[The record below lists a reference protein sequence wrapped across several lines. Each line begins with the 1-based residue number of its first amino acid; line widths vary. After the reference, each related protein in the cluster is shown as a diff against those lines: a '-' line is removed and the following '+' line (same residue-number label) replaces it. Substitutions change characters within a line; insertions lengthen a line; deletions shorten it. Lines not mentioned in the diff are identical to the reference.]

1 MFANKTKGEHSV
13 SKSKHILIV
22 DDELEI
28 RKIIQEILD
37 DEGYST
43 STASSAE
50 EARRK
55 AKNKKPD
62 LVFLD
67 IWMPEEDGISLLK
80 DWTSQIENSF
90 PVIMISG
97 HATIETA
104 IEATKL
110 GAKDFI
116 EKPVSIEKLLT
127 SIKEVLSQNIIGEDV
142 YSHLLQKMPIFK
154 DKLGELHALFEKKNI
169 FMIKSEEGLEKIA
182 WARILHLRE
191 NNDSGGFQKVD
202 FNQEEFKDV
211 LYKALEDENNLTL
224 FLENIEKLSDEDK
237 TVVKQLITSSNKN
250 KKKVFISTSASEDN
264 FFMSENEFTELNLLP
279 IRSSLKEVPKILDET
294 VKFFV
299 EKEGHGYRRFS
310 LAAQNMLSKY
320 QWPGNLRQLVD
331 LVQAVLSRKEKEI
344 VNVDEIKEIITLQ
357 GPGGN
362 ILIENNIL
370 SLSMKEAKKLFERA
384 YLTRQLELVGGKISE
399 LSRRV
404 DMERTNLYRKL
415 QSLDIEYKKKK
426 KTTS

>member
-1 MFANKTKGEHSV
+1 MSIE
-13 SKSKHILIV
+13 KHILIV

-28 RKIIQEILD
+28 RKIIQEILK

-43 STASSAE
+43 STASSAK
-50 EARRK
+50 EAR
-55 AKNKKPD
+55 AEVKNKKPD

-80 DWTSQIENSF
+80 DWTSQPETDF

-116 EKPVSIEKLLT
+116 EKPVSIEKLLA
-127 SIKEVLSQNIIGEDV
+127 SAQEFLAQSIIGEDIF
-142 YSHLLQKMPIFK
+142 SHLVQNTPTFKKTLDEINFLVKQNNIFVLQAEDRTEKPAWVRALYLSQYSDMGELQKIQFS
-154 DKLGELHALFEKKNI
+154 GEERVEN
-169 FMIKSEEGLEKIA
+169 EESA
-182 WARILHLRE
+182 A
-191 NNDSGGFQKVD
+191 
-202 FNQEEFKDV
+202 
-211 LYKALEDENNLTL
+211 LYKALENGNNSLVYI
-224 FLENIEKLSDEDK
+224 ENIHKLSETEK
-237 TVVKQLITSSNKN
+237 SNIREGLMASS
-250 KKKVFISTSASEDN
+250 KKSKAKIFISISAKEETAFIN
-264 FFMSENEFTELNLLP
+264 QEGLTELNIPPL
-279 IRSSLKEVPKILDET
+279 RASLKEVAQILDDA

-299 EKEGHGYRRFS
+299 EKDGHGYRRFS

-331 LVQAVLSRKEKEI
+331 LVQSLLSRRDKEI
-344 VNVDEIKEIITLQ
+344 VNVDEIQEIITLQ

>member
-1 MFANKTKGEHSV
+1 M
-13 SKSKHILIV
+13 SKPKHILIV

-28 RKIIQEILD
+28 RKIIQEILN

-50 EARRK
+50 EARIE
-55 AKNKKPD
+55 ANNKKPD

-80 DWTSQIENSF
+80 DWTSQSETEF

-110 GAKDFI
+110 GARDFI

-127 SIKEVLSQNIIGEDV
+127 SAEEVLSQGIVGEDV
-142 YSHLLQKMPIFK
+142 FSHLVQNIPAFK
-154 DKLGELHALFEKKNI
+154 KIVDQFRLLTENESVFIIEAEEGVDKNAWCKALHALKYNEQGEFKRLKFNENESINDHSKNVVVESFDDKKN
-169 FMIKSEEGLEKIA
+169 S
-182 WARILHLRE
+182 
-191 NNDSGGFQKVD
+191 
-202 FNQEEFKDV
+202 V
-211 LYKALEDENNLTL
+211 LFIEH
-224 FLENIEKLSDEDK
+224 IEKLSEDEKALVSKKLIAHSKKNTLKIFIGVSGTSEGIFVDK
-237 TVVKQLITSSNKN
+237 
-250 KKKVFISTSASEDN
+250 DN
-264 FFMSENEFTELNLLP
+264 FNILSIPPLRN
-279 IRSSLKEVPKILDET
+279 SLKEVPDMLDET
-294 VKFFV
+294 VKYFV
-299 EKEGHGYRRFS
+299 DRDGHGYRRFS

-331 LVQAVLSRKEKEI
+331 LVQALLSRKDKEI
-344 VNVDEIKEIITLQ
+344 VNVDEIQEIITLQ

-370 SLSMKEAKKLFERA
+370 SLSMKEAKKVFERA

>member
-1 MFANKTKGEHSV
+1 V
-13 SKSKHILIV
+13 SKAKQHILIV

-28 RKIIQEILD
+28 RKIIQEILN

-43 STASSAE
+43 ATASSAD
-50 EARRK
+50 EARK
-55 AKNKKPD
+55 QANEKKPD

-80 DWTSQIENSF
+80 DWTKQTESDF

-104 IEATKL
+104 IKATKL

-116 EKPVSIEKLLT
+116 EKPVSIEKLL
-127 SIKEVLSQNIIGEDV
+127 SSAEEVLSRNTIGEDV
-142 YSHLLQKMPIFK
+142 FTHLVQNTPTLIKTLESFETIVQQK
-154 DKLGELHALFEKKNI
+154 KLFI
-169 FMIKSEEGLEKIA
+169 IQSEEGLEKTA
-182 WARILHLRE
+182 WARAIHAKYF
-191 NNDSGGFQKVD
+191 SGD
-202 FNQEEFKDV
+202 FEFKE
-211 LYKALEDENNLTL
+211 LESSQKETHTEQKKNNLYSALDSDKPATI
-224 FLENIEKLSDEDK
+224 FIGDIKKLSDDQKANISKKLIARPRNRAAKIFIGVEDIEEAIFLG
-237 TVVKQLITSSNKN
+237 KQNLI
-250 KKKVFISTSASEDN
+250 
-264 FFMSENEFTELNLLP
+264 LLEVP
-279 IRSSLKEVPKILDET
+279 PLRNSLKDIPQMLDET
-294 VKFFV
+294 IKFFV
-299 EKEGHGYRRFS
+299 ERDGHGYRRFS
-310 LAAQNMLSKY
+310 LASQNMLSKY
-320 QWPGNLRQLVD
+320 QWPGNLKQLVD
-331 LVQAVLSRKEKEI
+331 LIQALLSRKDKEI
-344 VNVDEIKEIITLQ
+344 VNVDEIQEIITLQ

-426 KTTS
+426 KPTS

>member
-1 MFANKTKGEHSV
+1 M
-13 SKSKHILIV
+13 SKPKHILIV

-28 RKIIQEILD
+28 RKIIQEILN

-50 EARRK
+50 EARIK

-80 DWTSQIENSF
+80 DWTSQSEKEF

-116 EKPVSIEKLLT
+116 EKPVSIEKLLA
-127 SIKEVLSQNIIGEDV
+127 SAQEVLSQSITGEDV
-142 YSHLLQKMPIFK
+142 FSHLVESIPAFK
-154 DKLGELHALFEKKNI
+154 KTLDEIDLLAEQGSVFI
-169 FMIKSEEGLEKIA
+169 IQSEEGVDKTA
-182 WARILHLRE
+182 WCKALHLRKYSE
-191 NNDSGGFQKVD
+191 LG
-202 FNQEEFKDV
+202 EFKKLEFSENGSINDGV
-211 LYKALEDENNLTL
+211 QNRLFEPFDDEKNSILFIENIGKLSEDEKAL
-224 FLENIEKLSDEDK
+224 ISEKLLAHSSQSKLKIFIGVSRIDEA
-237 TVVKQLITSSNKN
+237 T
-250 KKKVFISTSASEDN
+250 
-264 FFMSENEFTELNLLP
+264 FMGEQKLTTLNIPPL
-279 IRSSLKEVPKILDET
+279 RSSLKEVPEMLDET

-299 EKEGHGYRRFS
+299 EKDGHGYRRFS
-310 LAAQNMLSKY
+310 LASQNMLSKY

-331 LVQAVLSRKEKEI
+331 LVQALLSRKDKEI

>member
-1 MFANKTKGEHSV
+1 
-13 SKSKHILIV
+13 
-22 DDELEI
+22 
-28 RKIIQEILD
+28 
-37 DEGYST
+37 
-43 STASSAE
+43 
-50 EARRK
+50 
-55 AKNKKPD
+55 
-62 LVFLD
+62 
-67 IWMPEEDGISLLK
+67 MPEEDGISLLK
-80 DWTSQIENSF
+80 DWTSQPETDF

-116 EKPVSIEKLLT
+116 EKPVSIEKLLA
-127 SIKEVLSQNIIGEDV
+127 SAQEFLAQSIIGEDIF
-142 YSHLLQKMPIFK
+142 SHLVQNTPAFKKTLDEINLLVKQNNIFVLQAEEGTEKAAWVRALYLSQYSDMGELQKIQFS
-154 DKLGELHALFEKKNI
+154 GEERVEN
-169 FMIKSEEGLEKIA
+169 EEIA
-182 WARILHLRE
+182 A
-191 NNDSGGFQKVD
+191 
-202 FNQEEFKDV
+202 
-211 LYKALEDENNLTL
+211 LYKALENGNNSLVYI
-224 FLENIEKLSDEDK
+224 ENIHKLSETEK
-237 TVVKQLITSSNKN
+237 SNIREGLMTSS
-250 KKKVFISTSASEDN
+250 KKSKAKIFIGISAKEETAFIN
-264 FFMSENEFTELNLLP
+264 QEGFTELNIPPL
-279 IRSSLKEVPKILDET
+279 RASLKEIAQILDDA

-299 EKEGHGYRRFS
+299 EKDGQGYRRFS

-331 LVQAVLSRKEKEI
+331 LVQSLLSRRDKEI
-344 VNVDEIKEIITLQ
+344 VNVDEIQEIITLQ

-415 QSLDIEYKKKK
+415 QSLDIEYKKLANDNGCNQYTRVSALGTNQDYMKCLSDLIIGKDNYKFSENLYPPKLRCPSQFKK
-426 KTTS
+426 CPCLNKNI

>member
-1 MFANKTKGEHSV
+1 MNKKNQ
-13 SKSKHILIV
+13 HILIV
-22 DDELEI
+22 DDEVEI
-28 RKIIQEILD
+28 RKIIQEILN

-43 STASSAE
+43 STASSAA
-50 EARRK
+50 EARIK
-55 AKNKKPD
+55 VKNKEPD

-80 DWTSQIENSF
+80 DWTSQPETDF

-104 IEATKL
+104 IEATRL

-116 EKPVSIEKLLT
+116 EKPVSIEKLLV
-127 SIKEVLSQNIIGEDV
+127 SANEVLSQNIIGEDV
-142 YSHLLQKMPIFK
+142 FTHII
-154 DKLGELHALFEKKNI
+154 EKTPAFIKILNDIEPAIEKNNI
-169 FMIKSEEGLEKIA
+169 FVLQSEEGLEKAA
-182 WARILHLRE
+182 WARALYLKLLKE
-191 NNDSGGFQKVD
+191 MG
-202 FNQEEFKDV
+202 EFKKFEITQKQNSGDKDHNEI
-211 LYKALEDENNLTL
+211 YQMLEDRKNALV
-224 FLENIEKLSDEDK
+224 FIEHANKLSDDERDALLQK
-237 TVVKQLITSSNKN
+237 AAS
-250 KKKVFISTSASEDN
+250 ISKSRSIKI
-264 FFMSENEFTELNLLP
+264 FFGVSDLDEISYMSKYDFVSLEIPPL
-279 IRSSLKEVPKILDET
+279 RSSLKEVPEILETT
-294 VKFFV
+294 VKYFV
-299 EKEGHGYRRFS
+299 EKDGHNYRRFS
-310 LAAQNMLSKY
+310 LASQNMLSKY
-320 QWPGNLRQLVD
+320 QWPGNFRQLVD
-331 LVQAVLSRKEKEI
+331 LVQALLSRRDKEI
-344 VNVDEIKEIITLQ
+344 VNVDEIQEIITLQ

>member
-1 MFANKTKGEHSV
+1 MSIE
-13 SKSKHILIV
+13 KHILIV

-28 RKIIQEILD
+28 RKIIQEILK

-43 STASSAE
+43 STASSAK
-50 EARRK
+50 EARAE

-80 DWTSQIENSF
+80 DWTSQPETDF

-116 EKPVSIEKLLT
+116 EKPVSIEKLLA
-127 SIKEVLSQNIIGEDV
+127 SAQEFLAQSIIGEDIF
-142 YSHLLQKMPIFK
+142 SHLVQNTPAFK
-154 DKLGELHALFEKKNI
+154 KTLDEINLLVKQNNI
-169 FMIKSEEGLEKIA
+169 FVLQAEEGTEKAA
-182 WARILHLRE
+182 WVRALYLSQYS
-191 NNDSGGFQKVD
+191 DMGQFQKIE
-202 FNQEEFKDV
+202 FSGEERV
-211 LYKALEDENNLTL
+211 ENEEIAALYKALENGNNSLVYI
-224 FLENIEKLSDEDK
+224 ENIHKLSETEK
-237 TVVKQLITSSNKN
+237 SNIREGLMASS
-250 KKKVFISTSASEDN
+250 KKSKAKIFISISAKEEAV
-264 FFMSENEFTELNLLP
+264 FMNEEGFTELNIPPL
-279 IRSSLKEVPKILDET
+279 RASLKEIAQILDDA

-299 EKEGHGYRRFS
+299 EKDGHGYRRFS

-331 LVQAVLSRKEKEI
+331 LVQSLLSRRDKEI
-344 VNVDEIKEIITLQ
+344 VNVDEIQEIITLQ

>member
-1 MFANKTKGEHSV
+1 MSIE
-13 SKSKHILIV
+13 KHILIV

-28 RKIIQEILD
+28 RKIIQEILK

-43 STASSAE
+43 STASSAK
-50 EARRK
+50 EAR
-55 AKNKKPD
+55 AEVKNKKPD

-80 DWTSQIENSF
+80 DWTSQPETDF

-116 EKPVSIEKLLT
+116 EKPVSIEKLLA
-127 SIKEVLSQNIIGEDV
+127 SAQEFLAQSIIGEDIF
-142 YSHLLQKMPIFK
+142 SHLVQNTPAFKKTLDEINLLVKQNNIFVLQAEEGTEKAAWVRALYLSQYSDMGELQKIQFS
-154 DKLGELHALFEKKNI
+154 GEERVEN
-169 FMIKSEEGLEKIA
+169 EEIA
-182 WARILHLRE
+182 A
-191 NNDSGGFQKVD
+191 
-202 FNQEEFKDV
+202 
-211 LYKALEDENNLTL
+211 LYKALENGNNSLVYI
-224 FLENIEKLSDEDK
+224 ENIHKLSETEK
-237 TVVKQLITSSNKN
+237 SNIKEGLMASS
-250 KKKVFISTSASEDN
+250 KKSKAKIFIGISAKEETAFIN
-264 FFMSENEFTELNLLP
+264 QEGFTELNIPPL
-279 IRSSLKEVPKILDET
+279 RASLKEIAQILDDA

-299 EKEGHGYRRFS
+299 EKDGHGYRRFS

-331 LVQAVLSRKEKEI
+331 LVQSLLSRRDKEI
-344 VNVDEIKEIITLQ
+344 VNVDEIQEIITLQ

>member
-1 MFANKTKGEHSV
+1 MSTA
-13 SKSKHILIV
+13 KHILIV

-28 RKIIQEILD
+28 RKIIQEILN

-43 STASSAE
+43 SSASSAE
-50 EARRK
+50 EARVEVNK
-55 AKNKKPD
+55 KKPD

-80 DWTSQIENSF
+80 DWTNQPETDF

-116 EKPVSIEKLLT
+116 EKPVSIEKLLA
-127 SIKEVLSQNIIGEDV
+127 SAQEVLSQNLIGEDV
-142 YSHLLQKMPIFK
+142 FSHLVQNTPPFK
-154 DKLGELHALFEKKNI
+154 KTLDEFESPSKQNNI
-169 FMIKSEEGLEKIA
+169 FVLQAEEGLEKSA
-182 WARILHLRE
+182 WARALYLSKYSDMGEFLKIDFNRKGFVENEENDAFHKELENE
-191 NNDSGGFQKVD
+191 NNSV
-202 FNQEEFKDV
+202 V
-211 LYKALEDENNLTL
+211 YI
-224 FLENIEKLSDEDK
+224 ENINKLSEGEKSNIRHRIMIYAKKNTAKIFIGISEKEEADFMDEES
-237 TVVKQLITSSNKN
+237 L
-250 KKKVFISTSASEDN
+250 
-264 FFMSENEFTELNLLP
+264 TEIIIPPL
-279 IRSSLKEVPKILDET
+279 RSSLKEVPQILDET

-299 EKEGHGYRRFS
+299 ERDGHDYRRFS
-310 LAAQNMLSKY
+310 LAAQNMLTKY

-331 LVQAVLSRKEKEI
+331 LVQVLLSRRDKEI
-344 VNVDEIKEIITLQ
+344 VNVDEIQEIITLQ

-426 KTTS
+426 KKTTS

>member
-1 MFANKTKGEHSV
+1 MSIE
-13 SKSKHILIV
+13 KHILIV

-28 RKIIQEILD
+28 RKIIQEILK

-43 STASSAE
+43 STASSAK
-50 EARRK
+50 EAR
-55 AKNKKPD
+55 AEVKNKKPD

-80 DWTSQIENSF
+80 DWTSQPETDF
-90 PVIMISG
+90 PVVMISG

-116 EKPVSIEKLLT
+116 EKPVSIEKLLA
-127 SIKEVLSQNIIGEDV
+127 SAQEFLAQSIIGEDIF
-142 YSHLLQKMPIFK
+142 SHLVQNTPTFKKTLDEINLLVKQNNIFVLQAEEGTEKAAWVRALYLSQYSDMGELQKIQFS
-154 DKLGELHALFEKKNI
+154 GEERVEN
-169 FMIKSEEGLEKIA
+169 EEIA
-182 WARILHLRE
+182 A
-191 NNDSGGFQKVD
+191 
-202 FNQEEFKDV
+202 
-211 LYKALEDENNLTL
+211 LYKALENGNNSLVYI
-224 FLENIEKLSDEDK
+224 ENIHKLSETQKSNIREGLMASSKKSKAKIFIGISAKEETPFINQED
-237 TVVKQLITSSNKN
+237 
-250 KKKVFISTSASEDN
+250 
-264 FFMSENEFTELNLLP
+264 FTELNIPPL
-279 IRSSLKEVPKILDET
+279 RASLKEIAQILDDA

-299 EKEGHGYRRFS
+299 EKDGHGYRRFS

-331 LVQAVLSRKEKEI
+331 LVQSLLSRRDKEI
-344 VNVDEIKEIITLQ
+344 VNVDEIQEIITLQ

>member
-1 MFANKTKGEHSV
+1 M
-13 SKSKHILIV
+13 SKSKQHILIV

-28 RKIIQEILD
+28 RKIIQEILN

-43 STASSAE
+43 ATASSAD
-50 EARRK
+50 EARK
-55 AKNKKPD
+55 QANEKKPD

-80 DWTSQIENSF
+80 DWTKQTESDF

-104 IEATKL
+104 IKATKL

-116 EKPVSIEKLLT
+116 EKPISIEKLL
-127 SIKEVLSQNIIGEDV
+127 SSAEEALSRNTIGEDIFT
-142 YSHLLQKMPIFK
+142 HLVQNTPTLIKTLERFETIVQQKKIFV
-154 DKLGELHALFEKKNI
+154 I
-169 FMIKSEEGLEKIA
+169 QSEEGLEKTA
-182 WARILHLRE
+182 WARAIHSKYF
-191 NNDSGGFQKVD
+191 SGD
-202 FNQEEFKDV
+202 AEFKE
-211 LYKALEDENNLTL
+211 LESSQKEAHQKQKKNNLYAALDGDKPATI
-224 FLENIEKLSDEDK
+224 FIGDIKKLSDNQKADISKKLIARPRNRAAKIFIGVEDIEEAIFLG
-237 TVVKQLITSSNKN
+237 KQNLI
-250 KKKVFISTSASEDN
+250 
-264 FFMSENEFTELNLLP
+264 LLEVP
-279 IRSSLKEVPKILDET
+279 PLRNSLKDIPQMLDET
-294 VKFFV
+294 IKFFV
-299 EKEGHGYRRFS
+299 ERDGHGYRRFS
-310 LAAQNMLSKY
+310 LASQNMLSKY
-320 QWPGNLRQLVD
+320 QWPGNLKQLVD
-331 LVQAVLSRKEKEI
+331 LIQALLSRKDKEI
-344 VNVDEIKEIITLQ
+344 VNVDEIQEIITLQ

-426 KTTS
+426 KPTS

>member
-1 MFANKTKGEHSV
+1 MSTA
-13 SKSKHILIV
+13 KHILIV

-28 RKIIQEILD
+28 RKIIQEILN

-43 STASSAE
+43 SSASSAE
-50 EARRK
+50 EARVEVNK
-55 AKNKKPD
+55 KKPD

-80 DWTSQIENSF
+80 DWTSQPETDF

-116 EKPVSIEKLLT
+116 EKPVSIEKLLA
-127 SIKEVLSQNIIGEDV
+127 SAQEFLAQSIIGEDIF
-142 YSHLLQKMPIFK
+142 SHLVQNTPAFKKTLDEINLLVKQNNIFVLQAEEGTEKAAWVRALYLSQYSDMGELQKIQFS
-154 DKLGELHALFEKKNI
+154 GEERVEN
-169 FMIKSEEGLEKIA
+169 EEIA
-182 WARILHLRE
+182 A
-191 NNDSGGFQKVD
+191 
-202 FNQEEFKDV
+202 
-211 LYKALEDENNLTL
+211 LYKALENGNNSLVYI
-224 FLENIEKLSDEDK
+224 ENIHKLSETEK
-237 TVVKQLITSSNKN
+237 SNTREGLMASS
-250 KKKVFISTSASEDN
+250 KKSKAKIFISISEKEETV
-264 FFMSENEFTELNLLP
+264 FMNQDGFTELNIPPL
-279 IRSSLKEVPKILDET
+279 RASLKEIDQILDDG
-294 VKFFV
+294 VKCFV
-299 EKEGHGYRRFS
+299 EKDGHGYRRFS

-331 LVQAVLSRKEKEI
+331 LVQSLLSRRDKEI
-344 VNVDEIKEIITLQ
+344 VNVDEIQEIITLQ

-370 SLSMKEAKKLFERA
+370 SLNMKEAKKLFERA

>member
-1 MFANKTKGEHSV
+1 M
-13 SKSKHILIV
+13 SKAKQHILIV

-28 RKIIQEILD
+28 RKIIQEILN

-43 STASSAE
+43 ATASSAD
-50 EARRK
+50 EARK
-55 AKNKKPD
+55 QANEKKPD

-80 DWTSQIENSF
+80 DWTKQSESDF
-90 PVIMISG
+90 AVIMISG

-104 IEATKL
+104 IKATKL

-116 EKPVSIEKLLT
+116 EKPVSIEKLL
-127 SIKEVLSQNIIGEDV
+127 SSAEEVLSRNTIGEDV
-142 YSHLLQKMPIFK
+142 FTHLVQNTPTLIKTLESFETIVQQK
-154 DKLGELHALFEKKNI
+154 KLFI
-169 FMIKSEEGLEKIA
+169 IQSEEGLEKTA
-182 WARILHLRE
+182 WARAIHAKYF
-191 NNDSGGFQKVD
+191 SGD
-202 FNQEEFKDV
+202 FEFKE
-211 LYKALEDENNLTL
+211 LESSQKETHTEQKKNNLYSALDSDKPATI
-224 FLENIEKLSDEDK
+224 FIGDIKKLSDDQKANISKKLIARPRNRAAKIFIGVEDIEEAIFLG
-237 TVVKQLITSSNKN
+237 KQNLI
-250 KKKVFISTSASEDN
+250 
-264 FFMSENEFTELNLLP
+264 LLEVP
-279 IRSSLKEVPKILDET
+279 PLRNSLKDIPQMLDET
-294 VKFFV
+294 IKFFV
-299 EKEGHGYRRFS
+299 ERDGHGYRRFS
-310 LAAQNMLSKY
+310 LASQNMLSKY
-320 QWPGNLRQLVD
+320 QWPGNLKQLVD
-331 LVQAVLSRKEKEI
+331 LIQALLSRKDKEI
-344 VNVDEIKEIITLQ
+344 VNVDEIQEIITLQ

-426 KTTS
+426 KPTS

>member
-1 MFANKTKGEHSV
+1 M

-22 DDELEI
+22 DDEIEI
-28 RKIIQEILD
+28 RKIIQEILN

-43 STASSAE
+43 STASSAV
-50 EARRK
+50 EARIE
-55 AKNKKPD
+55 ANNKKPD

-80 DWTSQIENSF
+80 DWTSQPETEF

-110 GAKDFI
+110 GARDFI

-127 SIKEVLSQNIIGEDV
+127 SAQEVLSEGIVGDDVFSHLVQNIPAFKETLDEIA
-142 YSHLLQKMPIFK
+142 LLVEQESVFI
-154 DKLGELHALFEKKNI
+154 I
-169 FMIKSEEGLEKIA
+169 QSEEGADKTA
-182 WARILHLRE
+182 WC
-191 NNDSGGFQKVD
+191 
-202 FNQEEFKDV
+202 
-211 LYKALEDENNLTL
+211 KALHSLRYSDIGEYKKLEFIENGTINDDGQNIFYESLEDKKNSVL
-224 FLENIEKLSDEDK
+224 FIENIEKLSEEERAFVSRELVAHPSQN
-237 TVVKQLITSSNKN
+237 TP
-250 KKKVFISTSASEDN
+250 KVFIGISGVDEVI
-264 FFMSENEFTELNLLP
+264 FMEEQKLTTIKIPPL
-279 IRSSLKEVPKILDET
+279 RSSLKEVPEILDET

-299 EKEGHGYRRFS
+299 DSEGHTYRRFS

-331 LVQAVLSRKEKEI
+331 LVQALLSRKDKEI
-344 VNVDEIKEIITLQ
+344 VNVDEIQEIITLQ

-370 SLSMKEAKKLFERA
+370 SLSMKEAKKIFERA
-384 YLTRQLELVGGKISE
+384 YLKRQLELVGGKISE

>member
-1 MFANKTKGEHSV
+1 V
-13 SKSKHILIV
+13 SIAKHILIV

-28 RKIIQEILD
+28 RKIIQEILN

-43 STASSAE
+43 SSASSAE
-50 EARRK
+50 EARIE
-55 AKNKKPD
+55 ANNKRPD

-67 IWMPEEDGISLLK
+67 IWMPDEDGISLLK
-80 DWTSQIENSF
+80 EWTSQPETDF

-110 GAKDFI
+110 GAIDFI
-116 EKPVSIEKLLT
+116 EKPVSIEKLLA
-127 SIKEVLSQNIIGEDV
+127 SAEEVLSQNIIGEDIF
-142 YSHLLQKMPIFK
+142 SHLVQNTPSFK
-154 DKLGELHALFEKKNI
+154 KTLDEAGPFFKENNI
-169 FMIKSEEGLEKIA
+169 FVLQGEEGLEKSA
-182 WARILHLRE
+182 WARALFLSQYSDMGEFLKIE
-191 NNDSGGFQKVD
+191 YSGKEPAD
-202 FNQEEFKDV
+202 NEELDA
-211 LYKALEDENNLTL
+211 LYKALENGNNPVLYIENMH
-224 FLENIEKLSDEDK
+224 KLSEDEK
-237 TVVKQLITSSNKN
+237 SSIRQRLMISA
-250 KKKVFISTSASEDN
+250 KKSTTKIFIGISEKEEGL
-264 FFMSENEFTELNLLP
+264 FMNEESFIEVNIPPL
-279 IRSSLKEVPKILDET
+279 RASLKEIPQMLDET

-299 EKEGHGYRRFS
+299 ERDGHGYRRFS

-320 QWPGNLRQLVD
+320 QWPGNLRQLAD
-331 LVQAVLSRKEKEI
+331 LVQALLSRKDKEI
-344 VNVDEIKEIITLQ
+344 VNVDEIQEIITLQ
-357 GPGGN
+357 GPSGN

>member
-1 MFANKTKGEHSV
+1 MSIE
-13 SKSKHILIV
+13 KHILIV

-28 RKIIQEILD
+28 RKIIQEILK

-43 STASSAE
+43 STASSAK
-50 EARRK
+50 EARAE

-80 DWTSQIENSF
+80 DWTSQPETDF

-116 EKPVSIEKLLT
+116 EKPVSIEKLLA
-127 SIKEVLSQNIIGEDV
+127 SAQEFLAQSIIGEDIF
-142 YSHLLQKMPIFK
+142 SHLVQNTPAFKKTLDEINLLVKQNNIFVLQAEEGTERAAWVRALYLSQYSDMGQLQKIEFSGEERVENEESAALYEALENGNNSLVYIENIHKLSEDEKSNIREGLMASAKKSKAKIFIGVSVK
-154 DKLGELHALFEKKNI
+154 EETVFIN
-169 FMIKSEEGLEKIA
+169 EEG
-182 WARILHLRE
+182 
-191 NNDSGGFQKVD
+191 
-202 FNQEEFKDV
+202 
-211 LYKALEDENNLTL
+211 
-224 FLENIEKLSDEDK
+224 
-237 TVVKQLITSSNKN
+237 
-250 KKKVFISTSASEDN
+250 
-264 FFMSENEFTELNLLP
+264 FTELNIPPL
-279 IRSSLKEVPKILDET
+279 RTSLKEIAQILDDA

-299 EKEGHGYRRFS
+299 EKDGHGYRRFS

-331 LVQAVLSRKEKEI
+331 LVQSLLSRRDKEI
-344 VNVDEIKEIITLQ
+344 VNVDEIQEIITLQ

>member
-1 MFANKTKGEHSV
+1 V
-13 SKSKHILIV
+13 SKAKQHILIV

-28 RKIIQEILD
+28 RKIIQEILN

-43 STASSAE
+43 ATASSAD
-50 EARRK
+50 EARK
-55 AKNKKPD
+55 QANEKKPD

-80 DWTSQIENSF
+80 DWTKQSESDF

-104 IEATKL
+104 IKATKL

-116 EKPVSIEKLLT
+116 EKPVSIEKLL
-127 SIKEVLSQNIIGEDV
+127 SSAEEVLSRNTIGEDV
-142 YSHLLQKMPIFK
+142 FTHLVQNTPTLIKTLESFETIVQQK
-154 DKLGELHALFEKKNI
+154 KLFI
-169 FMIKSEEGLEKIA
+169 IQSEEGLEKTA
-182 WARILHLRE
+182 WARAIHAKYF
-191 NNDSGGFQKVD
+191 SGD
-202 FNQEEFKDV
+202 FEFKE
-211 LYKALEDENNLTL
+211 LESSQKETHTEQKKNNLYSALDSDKPATI
-224 FLENIEKLSDEDK
+224 FIGDIKKLSDDQKANISKKLIARPRNRAAKIFIGVEDIEEAIFLG
-237 TVVKQLITSSNKN
+237 KQNLI
-250 KKKVFISTSASEDN
+250 
-264 FFMSENEFTELNLLP
+264 LLEVP
-279 IRSSLKEVPKILDET
+279 PLRNSLKDIPQMLDET
-294 VKFFV
+294 IKFFV
-299 EKEGHGYRRFS
+299 ERDGHGYRRFS
-310 LAAQNMLSKY
+310 LASQNMLSKY
-320 QWPGNLRQLVD
+320 QWPGNLKQLVD
-331 LVQAVLSRKEKEI
+331 LIQALLSRKDKEI
-344 VNVDEIKEIITLQ
+344 VNVDEIQEIITLQ
-357 GPGGN
+357 GPSGN

-426 KTTS
+426 KPTS

>member
-1 MFANKTKGEHSV
+1 MSIE
-13 SKSKHILIV
+13 KHILIV

-28 RKIIQEILD
+28 RKIIQEILK

-43 STASSAE
+43 STASSAK
-50 EARRK
+50 EARVE

-80 DWTSQIENSF
+80 DWTSQPETDF

-116 EKPVSIEKLLT
+116 EKPVSIEKLLA
-127 SIKEVLSQNIIGEDV
+127 SAQEFLAQSIIGEDIF
-142 YSHLLQKMPIFK
+142 SHLVQNTQAFKKTLDEINLLVKQNNIFVLQAEEGTEKAAWVRALYLSQYSDMGELQKIQFS
-154 DKLGELHALFEKKNI
+154 GEERVEN
-169 FMIKSEEGLEKIA
+169 EEIA
-182 WARILHLRE
+182 A
-191 NNDSGGFQKVD
+191 
-202 FNQEEFKDV
+202 
-211 LYKALEDENNLTL
+211 LYKALENGNNSLVYI
-224 FLENIEKLSDEDK
+224 ENIHKLSETEK
-237 TVVKQLITSSNKN
+237 SNIKEGLMASS
-250 KKKVFISTSASEDN
+250 KKSKAKIFIGISAKEETAFIN
-264 FFMSENEFTELNLLP
+264 QEGFTELNIPPL
-279 IRSSLKEVPKILDET
+279 RASLKEIAQILDDA

-299 EKEGHGYRRFS
+299 EKDGQGYRRFS

-331 LVQAVLSRKEKEI
+331 LVESLLSRRDKEI
-344 VNVDEIKEIITLQ
+344 VNVDEIQEIITLQ

>member
-1 MFANKTKGEHSV
+1 MNKP
-13 SKSKHILIV
+13 KHILIV

-28 RKIIQEILD
+28 RKIIQEILN

-50 EARRK
+50 EARIEVN
-55 AKNKKPD
+55 NKKPD

-80 DWTSQIENSF
+80 DWTGQSETEF

-116 EKPVSIEKLLT
+116 EKPVSIEKLLG
-127 SIKEVLSQNIIGEDV
+127 SAHEVFSQSIIGEDV
-142 YSHLLQKMPIFK
+142 FSHLVQNIPVFK
-154 DKLGELHALFEKKNI
+154 KTLDKFHPLVEQGNI
-169 FMIKSEEGLEKIA
+169 FIIYSEEGVDKTA
-182 WARILHLRE
+182 WCRALHSMKYSE
-191 NNDSGGFQKVD
+191 MG
-202 FNQEEFKDV
+202 EFK
-211 LYKALEDENNLTL
+211 KLEFSEKESINDDGQNT
-224 FLENIEKLSDEDK
+224 FFDFSDDKKYSVVFVDNIEKLSDEDK
-237 TVVKQLITSSNKN
+237 LLVSQKLITYSNKSTT
-250 KKKVFISTSASEDN
+250 KVFIGFSGTGETTFLDEQGLTSLSIPP
-264 FFMSENEFTELNLLP
+264 L
-279 IRSSLKEVPKILDET
+279 RSSLKEVPEILDET
-294 VKFFV
+294 VKYFV
-299 EKEGHGYRRFS
+299 DKDGHSYRRFS

-331 LVQAVLSRKEKEI
+331 LVQALLSRKEKEI
-344 VNVDEIKEIITLQ
+344 VNVDEIQEIITLQ

-415 QSLDIEYKKKK
+415 QSLDIDYKKKK

>member
-1 MFANKTKGEHSV
+1 MSTA
-13 SKSKHILIV
+13 KHILIV

-28 RKIIQEILD
+28 RKIIQEILN

-43 STASSAE
+43 SSASSAE
-50 EARRK
+50 EARVEVNK
-55 AKNKKPD
+55 KKPD

-80 DWTSQIENSF
+80 DWTSQSETDF

-116 EKPVSIEKLLT
+116 EKPVSIEKLLA
-127 SIKEVLSQNIIGEDV
+127 SAQEVLSQNLIGEDIF
-142 YSHLLQKMPIFK
+142 SHLVQNTPAFK
-154 DKLGELHALFEKKNI
+154 KTLDEFESPSKQNNI
-169 FMIKSEEGLEKIA
+169 FVLQAEEGLEKSA
-182 WARILHLRE
+182 WVRALYLSKYSDMGEFLKIDFNRKGFVENEENDAFLKELENE
-191 NNDSGGFQKVD
+191 NNSV
-202 FNQEEFKDV
+202 V
-211 LYKALEDENNLTL
+211 YIENLN
-224 FLENIEKLSDEDK
+224 KLSEGEKSNIRHRIMIYAKKSTAKIFIGISEKEEADFMDEES
-237 TVVKQLITSSNKN
+237 L
-250 KKKVFISTSASEDN
+250 
-264 FFMSENEFTELNLLP
+264 TEIIIPPL
-279 IRSSLKEVPKILDET
+279 RSSLKEVPQILDET

-299 EKEGHGYRRFS
+299 ERDGHDYRRFS
-310 LAAQNMLSKY
+310 LAAQNMLTKY
-320 QWPGNLRQLVD
+320 QWPGNLRQLGD
-331 LVQAVLSRKEKEI
+331 LVQVLLSRRDKEI
-344 VNVDEIKEIITLQ
+344 INVDEIQEIITLQ

-370 SLSMKEAKKLFERA
+370 SLTMKEAKKLFERA

-426 KTTS
+426 KKTTS

>member
-1 MFANKTKGEHSV
+1 M
-13 SKSKHILIV
+13 SKPKHILIV

-28 RKIIQEILD
+28 RKIIQEILN

-50 EARRK
+50 EARIE

-80 DWTSQIENSF
+80 DWTSQSEKEF

-116 EKPVSIEKLLT
+116 EKPVSIEKLLA
-127 SIKEVLSQNIIGEDV
+127 SAQEVLSQSITGEDV
-142 YSHLLQKMPIFK
+142 FSHLVENIPAFK
-154 DKLGELHALFEKKNI
+154 KTLDEIDLLAEQGSVFI
-169 FMIKSEEGLEKIA
+169 IQSEEGVDKTA
-182 WARILHLRE
+182 WCKALHLRKYSE
-191 NNDSGGFQKVD
+191 QG
-202 FNQEEFKDV
+202 EFK
-211 LYKALEDENNLTL
+211 KLE
-224 FLENIEKLSDEDK
+224 F
-237 TVVKQLITSSNKN
+237 
-250 KKKVFISTSASEDN
+250 
-264 FFMSENEFTELNLLP
+264 SENESINDDGQNRLFEPFDDEKNSILFIENIDKLSEDEKALISEKLLAHSSQSKLKIFIGVSRIDEATFMDEQKLTTLNIPPL
-279 IRSSLKEVPKILDET
+279 RSSLKEVPEMLDET
-294 VKFFV
+294 VKFYV
-299 EKEGHGYRRFS
+299 EKDGHGYRRFS
-310 LAAQNMLSKY
+310 LASQNMLSKY

-331 LVQAVLSRKEKEI
+331 LVQALLSRKDKEI

>member
-1 MFANKTKGEHSV
+1 MSIE
-13 SKSKHILIV
+13 KHILIV

-28 RKIIQEILD
+28 RKIIQEILK

-43 STASSAE
+43 STASSAK
-50 EARRK
+50 EAR
-55 AKNKKPD
+55 AEVKNKKPD

-80 DWTSQIENSF
+80 DWTSQPETDF

-116 EKPVSIEKLLT
+116 EKPVSIEKLLA
-127 SIKEVLSQNIIGEDV
+127 SAQEFLAQSIIGEDIF
-142 YSHLLQKMPIFK
+142 SHLVQNTPAFKKTLDEINLLVKQNNIFVLQAEEGTEKAAWVRALYLSQYSDMGELQKIQFS
-154 DKLGELHALFEKKNI
+154 GEERVEN
-169 FMIKSEEGLEKIA
+169 EEIA
-182 WARILHLRE
+182 A
-191 NNDSGGFQKVD
+191 
-202 FNQEEFKDV
+202 
-211 LYKALEDENNLTL
+211 LYKALENGNNSLVYI
-224 FLENIEKLSDEDK
+224 ENIHKLSETEK
-237 TVVKQLITSSNKN
+237 SNIKEGLMASS
-250 KKKVFISTSASEDN
+250 KKSKAKIFIGISAKEETAFIN
-264 FFMSENEFTELNLLP
+264 QEGFTELNIPPL
-279 IRSSLKEVPKILDET
+279 RASLKEIAQILDDA

-299 EKEGHGYRRFS
+299 EKDGQGYRRFS

-331 LVQAVLSRKEKEI
+331 LVQSLLSRRDKEI
-344 VNVDEIKEIITLQ
+344 VNVDEIQEIITLQ

>member
-1 MFANKTKGEHSV
+1 M
-13 SKSKHILIV
+13 SKPKHILIV

-28 RKIIQEILD
+28 RKIIQEILN

-50 EARRK
+50 EARIE

-80 DWTSQIENSF
+80 DWTSQSEKEF

-116 EKPVSIEKLLT
+116 EKPVSIEKLLA
-127 SIKEVLSQNIIGEDV
+127 SAQEVLSQSITGEDV
-142 YSHLLQKMPIFK
+142 FSHLVENIPAFK
-154 DKLGELHALFEKKNI
+154 KTLDEIDLLAEQESVFI
-169 FMIKSEEGLEKIA
+169 IQSEEGVDKTA
-182 WARILHLRE
+182 WCKALHLRKYSE
-191 NNDSGGFQKVD
+191 QG
-202 FNQEEFKDV
+202 EFKKLEFRENESINDDGQNR
-211 LYKALEDENNLTL
+211 LFEPFDDEKNSILFIENIGKLSEDEKAL
-224 FLENIEKLSDEDK
+224 ISEKLLAHSSQSKLKIFIGVSRIDEA
-237 TVVKQLITSSNKN
+237 T
-250 KKKVFISTSASEDN
+250 
-264 FFMSENEFTELNLLP
+264 FMDEQKLTTLNIPPL
-279 IRSSLKEVPKILDET
+279 RSSLKEVPEMLDET

-299 EKEGHGYRRFS
+299 EKDGHGYRRFS
-310 LAAQNMLSKY
+310 LASQNMLSKY

-331 LVQAVLSRKEKEI
+331 LVQALLSRKDKEI

>member
-1 MFANKTKGEHSV
+1 MSIE
-13 SKSKHILIV
+13 KHILIV

-28 RKIIQEILD
+28 RKIIQEILK

-43 STASSAE
+43 STASSAK
-50 EARRK
+50 EARVE

-80 DWTSQIENSF
+80 DWTSQPETDF

-116 EKPVSIEKLLT
+116 EKPVSIEKLLA
-127 SIKEVLSQNIIGEDV
+127 SAQEFLAQSIIGEDIF
-142 YSHLLQKMPIFK
+142 SHLVQNTPAFKKTLDEINLLVKQNNIFVLQAEEGTEKAAWVRALYLSQFSDMGQLQKIEFS
-154 DKLGELHALFEKKNI
+154 GEEHVEN
-169 FMIKSEEGLEKIA
+169 EESA
-182 WARILHLRE
+182 A
-191 NNDSGGFQKVD
+191 
-202 FNQEEFKDV
+202 
-211 LYKALEDENNLTL
+211 LYKALENGNNSLVYIENMH
-224 FLENIEKLSDEDK
+224 KLSEDEK
-237 TVVKQLITSSNKN
+237 SNIREGLMASAKKSKAKIFIGISAKEETV
-250 KKKVFISTSASEDN
+250 
-264 FFMSENEFTELNLLP
+264 FMNEEGFTELNIPPL
-279 IRSSLKEVPKILDET
+279 RASLKEIAQILDDA

-299 EKEGHGYRRFS
+299 EKDGHGYRRFS

-331 LVQAVLSRKEKEI
+331 LVQSLLSRRDKEI
-344 VNVDEIKEIITLQ
+344 VNVDEIQEIITLQ

-370 SLSMKEAKKLFERA
+370 SLNMKEAKKLFERA

>member
-1 MFANKTKGEHSV
+1 MSIE
-13 SKSKHILIV
+13 KHILIV

-28 RKIIQEILD
+28 RKIIQEILK

-43 STASSAE
+43 STASSAK
-50 EARRK
+50 EARAE

-80 DWTSQIENSF
+80 DWTSQPETDF

-116 EKPVSIEKLLT
+116 EKPVSIEKLLA
-127 SIKEVLSQNIIGEDV
+127 SAQEFLAQSIIGEDIF
-142 YSHLLQKMPIFK
+142 SHLVQNTPTFKKTLDEINLLVKQNNIFVLQAEEGTERAAWVRALYLSQYSDMGQLQKIEFG
-154 DKLGELHALFEKKNI
+154 GEEHVEN
-169 FMIKSEEGLEKIA
+169 EEIA
-182 WARILHLRE
+182 A
-191 NNDSGGFQKVD
+191 
-202 FNQEEFKDV
+202 
-211 LYKALEDENNLTL
+211 LYKALENGNNSLVYI
-224 FLENIEKLSDEDK
+224 ENIHKLSETEK
-237 TVVKQLITSSNKN
+237 SNIKEGLMASAKKSKAKIFIGISAKEETV
-250 KKKVFISTSASEDN
+250 
-264 FFMSENEFTELNLLP
+264 FMNEEGFTELNIPPL
-279 IRSSLKEVPKILDET
+279 RASLKEIAQILDDA

-299 EKEGHGYRRFS
+299 EKDGHGYRRFS

-331 LVQAVLSRKEKEI
+331 LVQSLLSRRDKEI
-344 VNVDEIKEIITLQ
+344 VNVDEIQEIITLQ

>member
-1 MFANKTKGEHSV
+1 MSIE
-13 SKSKHILIV
+13 KHILIV

-28 RKIIQEILD
+28 RKIIQEILK

-43 STASSAE
+43 STASSAK
-50 EARRK
+50 EAR
-55 AKNKKPD
+55 AEVKNKKPD

-80 DWTSQIENSF
+80 DWTSQPETDF

-116 EKPVSIEKLLT
+116 EKPVSIEKLLA
-127 SIKEVLSQNIIGEDV
+127 SAQEFLAQSIIGEDIF
-142 YSHLLQKMPIFK
+142 SHLVQNTPAFKKTLDEINLLVKQNNIFVLQAEEGTEKAAWVRALYLSQYRNMGELQKIQFS
-154 DKLGELHALFEKKNI
+154 GEERVEN
-169 FMIKSEEGLEKIA
+169 EEIA
-182 WARILHLRE
+182 A
-191 NNDSGGFQKVD
+191 
-202 FNQEEFKDV
+202 
-211 LYKALEDENNLTL
+211 LYKALENVNNSLVYI
-224 FLENIEKLSDEDK
+224 ENIHKLSETEK
-237 TVVKQLITSSNKN
+237 SNIREGLMASS
-250 KKKVFISTSASEDN
+250 KKSKAKIFISISGKEEAVFI
-264 FFMSENEFTELNLLP
+264 NEEGFTELNIPPL
-279 IRSSLKEVPKILDET
+279 RASLKEIAQILDDA

-299 EKEGHGYRRFS
+299 EKDGHGYRRFS

-331 LVQAVLSRKEKEI
+331 LVQSLLSRRDKEI
-344 VNVDEIKEIITLQ
+344 VNVDEIQEIITLQ

-370 SLSMKEAKKLFERA
+370 SLNMKEAKKLFERA

>member
-1 MFANKTKGEHSV
+1 MSIE
-13 SKSKHILIV
+13 KHILIV

-28 RKIIQEILD
+28 RKIIQEILK

-43 STASSAE
+43 STASSAK
-50 EARRK
+50 EAR
-55 AKNKKPD
+55 AEVKNKKPD

-80 DWTSQIENSF
+80 DWTSQPETDF

-127 SIKEVLSQNIIGEDV
+127 SAQEFLAQSIIGEDIF
-142 YSHLLQKMPIFK
+142 SHLVQNTPAFKKTLDEINLLVKQNNIFVLQAEEGTEKAAWVRALYLSQYSDMGELQKIQFS
-154 DKLGELHALFEKKNI
+154 GEERVEN
-169 FMIKSEEGLEKIA
+169 EESDA
-182 WARILHLRE
+182 
-191 NNDSGGFQKVD
+191 
-202 FNQEEFKDV
+202 
-211 LYKALEDENNLTL
+211 LYKALENGNNSLVYI
-224 FLENIEKLSDEDK
+224 ENIHKLSETEK
-237 TVVKQLITSSNKN
+237 SNIREGLMASS
-250 KKKVFISTSASEDN
+250 KKSKAKIFIGVTKKEES
-264 FFMSENEFTELNLLP
+264 FFMDEESFTELIIPPL
-279 IRSSLKEVPKILDET
+279 RASLKEIAQTLDDA

-299 EKEGHGYRRFS
+299 EKDGHGYRRFS

-331 LVQAVLSRKEKEI
+331 LVQSLLSRRDKEI
-344 VNVDEIKEIITLQ
+344 VNVDEIQEIITLQ